1 MVGVFGNDTEARL
14 PGSANYKAKTA
25 ATAVVPSGA
34 KSVEVGG
41 ARLGK
46 RSRVIEVPKTSHL
59 HTHTP
64 ARTHTQPHFFH
75 FLKYLYLLQHLKSS
89 ESSKSK
95 LSKTLAEFLVF
106 SF

>member
-14 PGSANYKAKTA
+14 PGSAKYKAKTAATA

-46 RSRVIEVPKTSHL
+46 RSRVIEVPKTSYQESVEVDQIMESA
-59 HTHTP
+59 TE
-64 ARTHTQPHFFH
+64 
-75 FLKYLYLLQHLKSS
+75 LLLDMEHEPSQLLGKFR
-89 ESSKSK
+89 EKFRK
-95 LSKTLAEFLVF
+95 RMEQVEKFPV
-106 SF
+106 